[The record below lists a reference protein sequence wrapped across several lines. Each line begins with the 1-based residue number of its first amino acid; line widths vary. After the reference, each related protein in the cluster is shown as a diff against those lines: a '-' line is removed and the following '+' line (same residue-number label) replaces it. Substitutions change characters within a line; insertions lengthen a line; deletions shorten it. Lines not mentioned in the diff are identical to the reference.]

1 MQLDQIR
8 VVGIVGAGTMSS
20 GIAERFAEAGYE
32 TIQYNRSQEGIE
44 RSKSLIR
51 LNQNTLIRNGVL
63 TAEQAQSAIDRI
75 ETTTDI
81 RDLAR
86 ADFISESIVEKMEAK
101 QQIFRQIDKVCRSD
115 GILSTNTS
123 GLSITRIGSV
133 VSNPARFV
141 GMHWWNPPHIM
152 PLVEVIKGDNSADD
166 ACQVTIE
173 LCRRIGKAPV
183 LVKKDIPGFIG
194 NRIQYALMREALGLI
209 QSGVASPQDIDTVI
223 KMGPGAR
230 WALFGPL
237 EIADMLGLDVVDLV
251 SDYLFKELF
260 DANRSPSCLKDRVA
274 AGELGI
280 KARKGFYQYSE
291 STIRRLFETRDR
303 KLLRVFKIQE
313 DCS

>member
-1 MQLDQIR
+1 M
-8 VVGIVGAGTMSS
+8 
-20 GIAERFAEAGYE
+20 
-32 TIQYNRSQEGIE
+32 
-44 RSKSLIR
+44 
-51 LNQNTLIRNGVL
+51 IRNGVL
-63 TAEQAQSAIDRI
+63 TAQQAESAVDTI

-81 RDLAR
+81 ADLAR
-86 ADFISESIVEKMEAK
+86 ADFVFESIVEKIEDK

-115 GILSTNTS
+115 AILSANTS

-152 PLVEVIKGDNSADD
+152 PVVEVIEGDNSADD
-166 ACQVTIE
+166 TRQVTMG

-194 NRIQYALMREALGLI
+194 KRIQYALMREALGLV
-209 QSGVASPQDIDTVI
+209 QSRVATAQDIDTLI
-223 KMGPGAR
+223 KMGRGAR

-237 EIADMLGLDVVDLV
+237 EIADMPGLDIVDLV

-260 DANRSPSCLKDRVA
+260 DLDRSPCCLKDRVA
-274 AGELGI
+274 TGELGT
-280 KARKGFYQYSE
+280 KAGKGFYQYSE
-291 STIRRLFETRDR
+291 GSIRRLFETRDR
-303 KLLRVFKIQE
+303 KLLRVFKTQE